1 MLVEKCL
8 KALLGL
14 FVKVVHVTE
23 LASKV
28 LGSVTL
34 IDYDTLWLL
43 AIDTTEI
50 DIYEQERHSLLL
62 RRCFALFFFL
72 ITVFNGMG
80 VSELTKLLM
89 LYSIEVIFISAC

>member
-28 LGSVTL
+28 LGSVTF
-34 IDYDTLWLL
+34 IDYDALWLL
-43 AIDTTEI
+43 AIKTT
-50 DIYEQERHSLLL
+50 
-62 RRCFALFFFL
+62 
-72 ITVFNGMG
+72 
-80 VSELTKLLM
+80 
-89 LYSIEVIFISAC
+89 

>member
-8 KALLGL
+8 KAFFGL

-34 IDYDTLWLL
+34 VDYDPLRLL
-43 AIDTTEI
+43 TIDTTEV
-50 DIYEQERHSLLL
+50 DIYE
-62 RRCFALFFFL
+62 
-72 ITVFNGMG
+72 
-80 VSELTKLLM
+80 
-89 LYSIEVIFISAC
+89 